1 MRSLQVKK
9 AKKIFKR
16 MCLNNWGG
24 ITHQIL
30 EFHEYVNLFSGMSG
44 SGKSTVMDAIQVIL
58 YGSISSSFLNKAADD
73 AKNKRSVLSYL
84 KGEQKDGTANRA
96 GKDFCSI
103 IVLEIEDTGSHTA
116 NCVGLAFEVRK
127 NDTEIR
133 KMIYFSHSGRMPQQG
148 YLTEAGYPFTNQE
161 IRKLV
166 EERAAGSENRGR
178 SDVNRIYPS
187 KEAYTNALYDS
198 LLGYIDGKRFHVMEK
213 SAIALKM
220 TDGTGQFIKDY
231 MFPKNDGDIIG
242 KISEQLGAYRDIQEK
257 IKDMRKRIALLSEVQ
272 EAGKHKAEVSA
283 DILRARAMI
292 QCVEVLE
299 LENKIAADA
308 QEIENA
314 AQELIRLTEAAKK
327 IEIEMNDIDGALI
340 QVSAELKA
348 SDVGIKQDQLKELV
362 KLQQMY
368 AADSEQWRKITN
380 GLRKWEEDEIVTD
393 YVSNPMLNKIAA
405 FCKGKVDEEL
415 CQNLRKSILNAKKG
429 IDEIFE
435 EYNEQRR
442 ALEREIQELTRLVD
456 DMQNDRKPYSSTLKE
471 ARVALER
478 RLTDTYG
485 RVIKVNIFADLFNV
499 EDAEWKN
506 AIEGRLGRLK
516 HSLVT
521 EPKYA
526 HDAARIFREMKKYEE
541 VELIDTDAVL
551 KQKAFVEDNSLYEAV
566 KTEIPYMDACLK
578 RYLGRIQKCHTIEEL
593 ETVRDGVTPD
603 CYSYS
608 NFIFRHL
615 RKADYERYACIGT
628 KVSKAKLEG
637 YCESLQKQETEYAEV
652 RRVTER
658 LKAAAGFEDLNND
671 AAYFIRLSKAG
682 KELNKVTGQIT
693 DLRQEIER
701 ILEGEFK
708 ELQDRKNRLTEKKEN
723 KRVEQSQNQ
732 NLINEYTRR
741 KSHRE
746 GELKTLQLDLEEKRS
761 VYKTDIRIMEEVRQ
775 QLETRSGQTIRSR
788 LLTQINHLEEQ
799 EQAEIETL
807 QNARNRFNREYP
819 SVGFNGAEKDNTVY
833 DRLLRD
839 YQNDYEP
846 KYESEFEKQCSLIY
860 KSLRENV
867 IATIHG
873 DINAAKRHTHEI
885 NRLLRETN
893 FADSTYQ
900 IKIEPA
906 RDAKG
911 QFYEMLTAP
920 ELDSKN
926 IRTDL
931 TEGQINIGEDV
942 FYQKYEQKI
951 KLLTDKFMPL
961 REEDGRIREQRIR
974 DMEDYADY
982 RNYLSF
988 SMYEQVTD
996 ANGTVVRENYVDE
1009 MAGRDSGGEG
1019 QNPKYVALLA
1029 GFAMLYSTQSSRDS
1043 KIKLVLL
1050 DEAFSKM
1057 DQERSAVCLK
1067 YARKMDLQLI
1077 VCVPDERLQSLIRN
1091 VDCVYGF
1098 RRFKN
1103 RISMMHI
1110 DKGNYLELLEGENV
1124 HGTTDDSF

>member
-1 MRSLQVKK
+1 M
-9 AKKIFKR
+9 
-16 MCLNNWGG
+16 
-24 ITHQIL
+24 
-30 EFHEYVNLFSGMSG
+30 
-44 SGKSTVMDAIQVIL
+44 TV
-58 YGSISSSFLNKAADD
+58 
-73 AKNKRSVLSYL
+73 
-84 KGEQKDGTANRA
+84 
-96 GKDFCSI
+96 
-103 IVLEIEDTGSHTA
+103 
-116 NCVGLAFEVRK
+116 
-127 NDTEIR
+127 
-133 KMIYFSHSGRMPQQG
+133 
-148 YLTEAGYPFTNQE
+148 
-161 IRKLV
+161 
-166 EERAAGSENRGR
+166 
-178 SDVNRIYPS
+178 
-187 KEAYTNALYDS
+187 
-198 LLGYIDGKRFHVMEK
+198 
-213 SAIALKM
+213 
-220 TDGTGQFIKDY
+220 
-231 MFPKNDGDIIG
+231 
-242 KISEQLGAYRDIQEK
+242 
-257 IKDMRKRIALLSEVQ
+257 
-272 EAGKHKAEVSA
+272 
-283 DILRARAMI
+283 
-292 QCVEVLE
+292 
-299 LENKIAADA
+299 
-308 QEIENA
+308 
-314 AQELIRLTEAAKK
+314 
-327 IEIEMNDIDGALI
+327 
-340 QVSAELKA
+340 
-348 SDVGIKQDQLKELV
+348 
-362 KLQQMY
+362 
-368 AADSEQWRKITN
+368 
-380 GLRKWEEDEIVTD
+380 
-393 YVSNPMLNKIAA
+393 
-405 FCKGKVDEEL
+405 
-415 CQNLRKSILNAKKG
+415 
-429 IDEIFE
+429 
-435 EYNEQRR
+435 
-442 ALEREIQELTRLVD
+442 
-456 DMQNDRKPYSSTLKE
+456 
-471 ARVALER
+471 
-478 RLTDTYG
+478 
-485 RVIKVNIFADLFNV
+485 
-499 EDAEWKN
+499 
-506 AIEGRLGRLK
+506 
-516 HSLVT
+516 
-521 EPKYA
+521 PKYA

-885 NRLLRETN
+885 NRFFLPEISSACPGERLLRR
-893 FADSTYQ
+893 F
-900 IKIEPA
+900 P
-906 RDAKG
+906 
-911 QFYEMLTAP
+911 
-920 ELDSKN
+920 
-926 IRTDL
+926 
-931 TEGQINIGEDV
+931 
-942 FYQKYEQKI
+942 
-951 KLLTDKFMPL
+951 
-961 REEDGRIREQRIR
+961 
-974 DMEDYADY
+974 
-982 RNYLSF
+982 
-988 SMYEQVTD
+988 
-996 ANGTVVRENYVDE
+996 
-1009 MAGRDSGGEG
+1009 
-1019 QNPKYVALLA
+1019 
-1029 GFAMLYSTQSSRDS
+1029 
-1043 KIKLVLL
+1043 
-1050 DEAFSKM
+1050 
-1057 DQERSAVCLK
+1057 RSL
-1067 YARKMDLQLI
+1067 
-1077 VCVPDERLQSLIRN
+1077 
-1091 VDCVYGF
+1091 
-1098 RRFKN
+1098 
-1103 RISMMHI
+1103 
-1110 DKGNYLELLEGENV
+1110 
-1124 HGTTDDSF
+1124 